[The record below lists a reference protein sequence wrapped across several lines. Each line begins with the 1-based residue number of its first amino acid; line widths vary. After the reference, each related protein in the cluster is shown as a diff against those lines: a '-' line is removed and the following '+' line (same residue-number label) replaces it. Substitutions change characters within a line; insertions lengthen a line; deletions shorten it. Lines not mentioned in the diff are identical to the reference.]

1 MVASIIP
8 KNSSQQKS
16 LVDALI
22 LAKTFHAK
30 WQYMDTNYFFNQ
42 KSSITLG
49 LKTKPKQK
57 PMPSSME
64 KYILKHDNAI
74 NNFLFFILIT

>member
-8 KNSSQQKS
+8 KKLFTTKITGGCFNLWQRPFMQSG
-16 LVDALI
+16 
-22 LAKTFHAK
+22 KT
-30 WQYMDTNYFFNQ
+30 WIQIIMSFFNQ

-64 KYILKHDNAI
+64 KLIL
-74 NNFLFFILIT
+74 